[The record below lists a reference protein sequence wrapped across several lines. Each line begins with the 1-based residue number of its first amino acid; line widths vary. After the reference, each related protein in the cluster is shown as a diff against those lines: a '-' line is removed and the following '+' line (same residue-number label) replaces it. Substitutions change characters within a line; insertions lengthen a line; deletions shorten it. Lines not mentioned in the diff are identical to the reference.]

1 MIVEPEK
8 HVADMRNAGAD
19 LISFH
24 LETTP
29 HAQRL
34 LGYVKSLGAK
44 AGIALD
50 PQTPVALLTD
60 LIADI
65 DLILIMSV
73 NPGYSGQAYI
83 PNSVKKVREARRLI
97 DAHNPACELEID
109 GGIGRG
115 SIADVVAAGVDAVV
129 MGSSIFGARDPAA
142 ELRALRALVES
153 DGLSGGAAIP
163 NGLQTTDLH
172 AIR

>member
-1 MIVEPEK
+1 MKIAPSLVSANFAKIARADRARRRGRRGLPSSRHHGRTVRPPDHRGAKIIADLRPLSALRFDAYLMIVEPEK
-8 HVADMRNAGAD
+8 HVGDMCNAGANV
-19 LISFH
+19 ISFH

-50 PQTPVALLTD
+50 PQTPVAMLSD

-73 NPGYSGQAYI
+73 NAGYSGQAYI
-83 PNSVKKVREARRLI
+83 PNSVNKVHEARQLI
-97 DAHNPACELEID
+97 DAHNPA
-109 GGIGRG
+109 
-115 SIADVVAAGVDAVV
+115 
-129 MGSSIFGARDPAA
+129 
-142 ELRALRALVES
+142 
-153 DGLSGGAAIP
+153 
-163 NGLQTTDLH
+163 
-172 AIR
+172 

>member
-8 HVADMRNAGAD
+8 HVGDMCNAGANV
-19 LISFH
+19 ISFH

-50 PQTPVALLTD
+50 PQTPVAMLSD

-73 NPGYSGQAYI
+73 NAGYSGQAYI
-83 PNSVKKVREARRLI
+83 PNSVNKVHEARQLI
-97 DAHNPACELEID
+97 DAHNPA
-109 GGIGRG
+109 
-115 SIADVVAAGVDAVV
+115 
-129 MGSSIFGARDPAA
+129 
-142 ELRALRALVES
+142 
-153 DGLSGGAAIP
+153 
-163 NGLQTTDLH
+163 
-172 AIR
+172 